1 MFLCSLVFLQETL
14 DNVSFKKR
22 KAANQVFN
30 QEPAFDPNPS
40 QQKESFASTVN
51 TRPDH
56 DPCDSDWVIV

>member
-40 QQKESFASTVN
+40 QQRESFASTVI